1 MEPLHTEQF
10 RLAMDYGQFLL
21 RGNARFD
28 VDEMAL
34 LDRAQREQPSAN
46 AGTDGLIVVLSPHQ
60 NNFDMV
66 IDVQRWERRPPEDRD
81 DWQQVSEDHLTIDE
95 DRTLTLESPTTEP
108 FTYDLDPG
116 DYIAEVSGK
125 DFVVQGWPGSTT
137 PGDSWRIRLWP
148 DTGEN
153 LQPPK
158 LWPGSDGQPPEAET
172 TEGPR
177 GTSIVV
183 EDLSDTEF
191 VQPIVDLPVF
201 TPMQMQDP
209 TAQAI
214 NWYTGAFYVYT
225 ANPHL
230 AERVVNLPA
239 ARQHELATW
248 TAQQACVAAGIGDQP
263 WVKTAI
269 SLIAQGIRPPDAD
282 EHYRSVKAAAD
293 PTHPDPQFHYAEAPH
308 NLDRGLTENRHYANT
323 HYLHRAAYAVLSIV
337 IAGSEDPLEAAI
349 GAIHFANLV
358 YGTDMAGLHTQL
370 LQRAD

>member
-34 LDRAQREQPSAN
+34 LERAQREQPSAN

-66 IDVQRWERRPPEDRD
+66 IDVQMWERRPPEDRD

-108 FTYDLDPG
+108 LTYDLDPG

-125 DFVVQGWPGSTT
+125 DFVAQGWPGSTT

-158 LWPGSDGQPPEAET
+158 LWPGPDGHPPE
-172 TEGPR
+172 TEATEEPR
-177 GTSIVV
+177 DTSIVA
-183 EDLSDTEF
+183 EDLSNIEF
-191 VQPIVDLPVF
+191 AQPIVDLPVF
-201 TPMQMQDP
+201 TPCRCRTPLRKRSTGTQARSMSTQP
-209 TAQAI
+209 TRSWPGKWSASPP
-214 NWYTGAFYVYT
+214 TVS
-225 ANPHL
+225 
-230 AERVVNLPA
+230 VN
-239 ARQHELATW
+239 
-248 TAQQACVAAGIGDQP
+248 
-263 WVKTAI
+263 
-269 SLIAQGIRPPDAD
+269 
-282 EHYRSVKAAAD
+282 
-293 PTHPDPQFHYAEAPH
+293 
-308 NLDRGLTENRHYANT
+308 
-323 HYLHRAAYAVLSIV
+323 
-337 IAGSEDPLEAAI
+337 
-349 GAIHFANLV
+349 
-358 YGTDMAGLHTQL
+358 
-370 LQRAD
+370 